1 MYLSILIKV
10 IPKITSHFV
19 CNQQLQSEVERRMDE
34 RMIDGH
40 ELSIEEQDQ
49 IFFEVNPMDSK
60 GRMYGLGSLG
70 PSMSSGSFSVSQGSG
85 SRSNLYTQQQVNEMM
100 TPLQQEIAATKA
112 AYEQVLEEQAR
123 MAKRMDDL
131 TQMFSSS
138 SQSHPPPPPDYP

>member
-1 MYLSILIKV
+1 
-10 IPKITSHFV
+10 
-19 CNQQLQSEVERRMDE
+19 
-34 RMIDGH
+34 MIDGH

-49 IFFEVNPMDSK
+49 IFFEVNPMDNK
-60 GRMYGLGSLG
+60 GRIYGLGSLG

-123 MAKRMDDL
+123 MAQRMDAL
-131 TQMFSSS
+131 TQMFSTS
-138 SQSHPPPPPDYP
+138 SQYHPPPPPHSQLHQTYFVYATYFDTIAFLVTLDFGMNNLYSSNI